1 MSSRRKIG
9 TRTRIVFV
17 LLMEDG
23 FFFLNKGKW
32 NSGTTVYVLG
42 IRIGVLERL
51 NFGFVICKNDMWIGV

>member
-23 FFFLNKGKW
+23 FFFLDKGKW

-42 IRIGVLERL
+42 LEFL
-51 NFGFVICKNDMWIGV
+51 KD